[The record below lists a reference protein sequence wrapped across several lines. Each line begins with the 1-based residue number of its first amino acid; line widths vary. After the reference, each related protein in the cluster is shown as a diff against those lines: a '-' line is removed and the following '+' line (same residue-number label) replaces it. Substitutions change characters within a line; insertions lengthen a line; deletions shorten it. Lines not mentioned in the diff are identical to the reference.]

1 MKGREF
7 YKLRAKDLIKELR
20 ENRQMSYADLALKLE
35 AYGQVMSERVL
46 INRINRGSFDFA
58 FAMMVMD
65 ALSVEVLE
73 LPKQEAMYPVGHR
86 PGRALTKADIKRGA
100 LKNSGD

>member
-20 ENRQMSYADLALKLE
+20 ESRQMSYADLALKLK
-35 AYGQVMSERVL
+35 AYGQVMSERAL
-46 INRINRGSFDFA
+46 ISRINRGSLDFA

-65 ALSVEVLE
+65 ALSVDVLE

-86 PGRALTKADIKRGA
+86 PGQALTKADMKRRNP
-100 LKNSGD
+100 NSQGN